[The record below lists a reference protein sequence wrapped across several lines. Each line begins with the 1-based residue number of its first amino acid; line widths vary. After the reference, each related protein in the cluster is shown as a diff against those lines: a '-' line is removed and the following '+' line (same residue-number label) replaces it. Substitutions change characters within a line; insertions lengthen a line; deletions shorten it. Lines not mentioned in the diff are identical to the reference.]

1 MTLRTTALSPR
12 RMATALV
19 ASMLCVGLAACSDD
33 EDPIVAGAGSPS
45 TSGSTSEPADSG
57 TKLSGTISGAGSSAQ
72 AAAMEAW
79 IAAFTDKYPDVTVNY
94 EPTGSGAG
102 REQFT
107 AGAVRFAG
115 TDAALDSDELT
126 EAKSVCGEVVQVPL
140 YVSPI
145 AIAFNLDGVEEL
157 NLKPD
162 TIAKIFDQEITNWND
177 DAIAADNPDAD
188 LPDLEITPVNRSDE
202 SGTTENFAEYLEAA
216 APDAWPHEVS
226 GDWPVS
232 GGEAAQGTSGVIG
245 AISGGEGTI
254 GYADASQATE
264 LGIVKVGVGDSFVGP
279 SPDAA
284 AQILGASERVADQG
298 EHSFAYELD
307 RATEEAGTY
316 PVVLVSYNLACTEYS
331 SQADA
336 DLVKAF
342 FSFIASE
349 EGQQVAQEAAGSAP
363 LSEEQRNEF
372 QVAIDAI
379 QVKS

>member
-1 MTLRTTALSPR
+1 MTFRTTPR
-12 RMATALV
+12 QLAAALV
-19 ASMLCVGLAACSDD
+19 ATVLCTGLAACGDD
-33 EDPIVAGAGSPS
+33 EDDPLVSGDSSPS
-45 TSGSTSEPADSG
+45 TSESTTEPQGSSIN
-57 TKLSGTISGAGSSAQ
+57 LSGTISGAGSSAQ

-79 IAAFTDKYPDVTVNY
+79 IAAFTDKYPNVTINY

-102 REQFT
+102 REQFG

-115 TDAALDSDELT
+115 SDAALDEEEMT
-126 EAKSVCGEVVQVPL
+126 QAKSVCGDVVQVPL

-162 TIAKIFDQEITNWND
+162 TIADIFNQKITNWND

-202 SGTTENFAEYLEAA
+202 SGTTENFAEYLKAA
-216 APDAWPHEVS
+216 APDSWPHEVS

-254 GYADASQATE
+254 GYADASQATD

-298 EHSFAYELD
+298 EYSFAYELD

-331 SQADA
+331 SQADV

-342 FSFIASE
+342 FTFVVSE
-349 EGQQVAQEAAGSAP
+349 EGQKVAQEAAGSAP

-372 QVAIDAI
+372 QAAIEAI
-379 QVKS
+379 KVKS